1 MTCRGWNCKVVRND
15 MISSAMKPLDDLS
28 VEPGST
34 HLDSV
39 RLVQFD
45 HDLSRSPLSTLDLS
59 RFVDSRLA
67 FTKVFGGGFQL
78 S

>member
-1 MTCRGWNCKVVRND
+1 MSLSVV
-15 MISSAMKPLDDLS
+15 KPLDDFS
-28 VEPGST
+28 VET
-34 HLDSV
+34 YLDSV

-45 HDLSRSPLSTLDLS
+45 HDLPRSPLSTLDLS
-59 RFVDSRLA
+59 RFSDTGLA